1 MCHDLFGLC
10 GYHVAVGLTYS
21 ASLVSDPRFKPRS
34 FTLDP
39 RGFGKVAQL
48 RWRDAG
54 DGDEE
59 TEVLTAQVQHDF
71 AYAITEAVTRSR
83 YRTVKAYAHA
93 TGTDYQR
100 LTRILRGDAIMRL
113 EDIADA
119 HRHLGIPLPKPAAGS
134 P

>member
-1 MCHDLFGLC
+1 MPDS
-10 GYHVAVGLTYS
+10 YTVAVGVAYS
-21 ASLVSDPRFKPRS
+21 GCLVSDPRFKPRS

-48 RWRDAG
+48 RWRETGDAG
-54 DGDEE
+54 EE
-59 TEVLTAQVQHDF
+59 TRAITARVQHDF
-71 AYAITEAVTRSR
+71 AYAITEAVTRSP
-83 YRTVKAYAHA
+83 YRTVKAYAQA

-100 LTRILRGDAIMRL
+100 LTKILRGEAIMRL

-119 HRHLGIPLPKPAAGS
+119 HRHLGLPLPKPAAGE